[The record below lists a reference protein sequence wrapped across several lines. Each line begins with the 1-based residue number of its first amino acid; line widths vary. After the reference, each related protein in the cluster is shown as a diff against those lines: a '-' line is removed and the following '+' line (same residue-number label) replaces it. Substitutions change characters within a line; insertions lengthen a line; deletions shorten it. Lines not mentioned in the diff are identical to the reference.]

1 MTVKGL
7 STHDTTNKA
16 KSIGKAQTLDMA
28 IGIRTNVTF
37 CFVIDPLGV
46 RQLAK
51 RTRNF
56 SLGSTLSHHAPG
68 LSMS

>member
-28 IGIRTNVTF
+28 IGINTNLLRRVNTIALESSSIIRKNVAF
-37 CFVIDPLGV
+37 SFIIDPLGV
-46 RQLAK
+46 RQ
-51 RTRNF
+51 
-56 SLGSTLSHHAPG
+56 
-68 LSMS
+68 